1 MRDGR
6 CVTLASYGHCG
17 FAGAISMSSTKD
29 QMAATVVDPK
39 AHADSKRL
47 FDAYAWLRQNEPMAL
62 AQIEGF
68 DPFYLVTKHADILQ
82 VSKDN
87 TLFPYGEYPSTL
99 ARHEAVARGREA
111 RAQGRP
117 LLYTLVQM
125 DEPDHMKYRAL
136 TQGWFMPQNLRKLE
150 ARVRELAK
158 DAVARMEALGGECD
172 FVGEVA
178 LHYPLRVIMEIL
190 GVPHQ
195 DEPRMLQ
202 LTQELFG
209 ATDDDLRRK
218 THGDED
224 PAVRM
229 AAMQA
234 TLSDFFNYFNNLTE
248 SRRTAP
254 VDDLAS
260 VIANAKVDGQ
270 LISAF
275 DAVSYYLIIST
286 AGHDTT
292 SSSTAGA
299 MWALAE
305 RPGEVAKVKADPSL
319 IPGLVD
325 ESIRWTTPVRHF
337 MRSVAETTELR
348 GKTLS
353 KGDWLMLCY
362 PSGNRDEEV
371 FEDPDEFRVD
381 RSPNRHLA
389 FGYGAHLCLGQHLA
403 KMEMRILWEE
413 LLPRLKSVELHGE
426 AKLSQANFVNGP
438 KTLPIK
444 YEFT

>member
-1 MRDGR
+1 M
-6 CVTLASYGHCG
+6 T
-17 FAGAISMSSTKD
+17 TT
-29 QMAATVVDPK
+29 QEMAATVVDPK
-39 AHADSKRL
+39 AHADSRRL
-47 FDAYAWLRQNEPMAL
+47 FSAYAWLRRNDPL
-62 AQIEGF
+62 AAAEIEGF
-68 DPFYLVTKHADILQ
+68 DPFYLVTKHADILE
-82 VSKDN
+82 VSRDN
-87 TLFPYGEYPSTL
+87 SLFPYGEYPSTL
-99 ARHEAVARGREA
+99 ARHEAVVRGREA

-136 TQGWFMPQNLRKLE
+136 TQGWFMPQNLKKLE
-150 ARVRELAK
+150 ARVRELAR
-158 DAVARMEALGGECD
+158 DAVARMENLGGECD
-172 FVGEVA
+172 FVNEVA

-190 GVPHQ
+190 GVPHE

-209 ATDDDLRRK
+209 ATDEDLRRK
-218 THGDED
+218 TDGDED

-234 TLSDFFNYFNNLTE
+234 TLADFFNYFNNLTE
-248 SRRTAP
+248 SRRTTP

-270 LISAF
+270 MISAF

-305 RPGEVAKVKADPSL
+305 RPGEVAKVKGDPSL

-337 MRSVAETTELR
+337 MRSVAEDTELR
-348 GKTLS
+348 GRKLA
-353 KGDWLMLCY
+353 KGEWLMLCY

-371 FEDPDEFRVD
+371 FEAPDEFRVD
-381 RSPNRHLA
+381 RTPNRHLA

-413 LLPRLKSVELHGE
+413 LLPRLKSVELAGE

-438 KTLPIK
+438 KTLPIR
-444 YEFT
+444 YEFN